1 MHGRHAA
8 SSFAFA
14 SLFALIAPLT
24 ALTATGCLGRT
35 GLYADEPGPDG
46 AVIIGDDTGAQD
58 DVPVIVD
65 DTSVSV
71 DSDRPPP
78 PPVDSGRPPPSDT
91 GINIFEVFP
100 IPDSGPIGVC
110 ATCVAN
116 HCASSVNACVN
127 DPNCI
132 KGLACSVQ
140 KCLGG
145 GGGGGGP
152 GGFDFACL
160 TGCFGG
166 DLTGL
171 LNAVSAFTCV
181 TGTCGTDCGGLLG
194 GLGGGIPGLPGGGG
208 GAGGPGGTP
217 GARATQ
223 PLQATTI
230 QELQS
235 IDPKLRLSIAPDAFD
250 AWREPLARSAC
261 QQGFATCQEL

>member
-14 SLFALIAPLT
+14 SLLALLAPLVLFGG
-24 ALTATGCLGRT
+24 AGCLGRT
-35 GLYADEPGPDG
+35 GLYLDDPGADG
-46 AVIIGDDTGAQD
+46 AVIIGDDTGTQE
-58 DVPVIVD
+58 DVPVIGD

-71 DSDRPPP
+71 DSAKPPP
-78 PPVDSGRPPPSDT
+78 PPIDSGRPPSDT

-127 DPNCI
+127 DPNCL

-145 GGGGGGP
+145 GA
-152 GGFDFACL
+152 GGFDFGCL
-160 TGCFGG
+160 SGCFGG

-194 GLGGGIPGLPGGGG
+194 GLGGAIPGLPGAGGGG
-208 GAGGPGGTP
+208 GAGAGGTP
-217 GARATQ
+217 GARGIA
-223 PLQATTI
+223 PLQATTLE
-230 QELQS
+230 ELRS
-235 IDPKLRLSIAPDAFD
+235 IDPNLRLSIAPDAFD

-261 QQGFATCQEL
+261 AQGLASCEQL

>member
-14 SLFALIAPLT
+14 SLFALLAPLVG
-24 ALTATGCLGRT
+24 LGCLGRT
-35 GLYADEPGPDG
+35 GLYLDDPGADG

-71 DSDRPPP
+71 DSAKPP
-78 PPVDSGRPPPSDT
+78 PPVDSGRPPPGDT

-116 HCASSVNACVN
+116 HCAASVNACVN
-127 DPNCI
+127 DSNCI

-145 GGGGGGP
+145 GGG
-152 GGFDFACL
+152 FDFACL
-160 TGCFGG
+160 SGCFGG

-194 GLGGGIPGLPGGGG
+194 GLGGAIPGLPGAGGGG
-208 GAGGPGGTP
+208 GAGGPGGAGGTP
-217 GARATQ
+217 GARAIA
-223 PLQATTI
+223 PLQASTLE
-230 QELQS
+230 ELRS
-235 IDPKLRLSIAPDAFD
+235 IDPKLRLSISPDAFD
-250 AWREPLARSAC
+250 AWREPLARAAC
-261 QQGFATCQEL
+261 AQGFATCQGL